1 MIFLLTVVAAP
12 IFEEILYRKLLI
24 DRVAHYGDKVAV
36 ILSGVLFGLSHGNF
50 YQFFYAF
57 GLGVVFAYV
66 YINTG
71 KLRYTIIFHAIINFL
86 GSIVALHAADNIWFA
101 MAYSIFML
109 AAVVLGIVFL
119 IIYRREISW
128 KPAMVV
134 IPKGRRFETLFLNL
148 GMILFFFVSVGL
160 FLLS

>member
-1 MIFLLTVVAAP
+1 M
-12 IFEEILYRKLLI
+12 
-24 DRVAHYGDKVAV
+24 

-128 KPAMVV
+128 KPAIVV
-134 IPKGRRFETLFLNL
+134 IPRGRRFETLFLNL